1 MNIENDNDR
10 KKRIRRDLNK
20 EAQKKHRRN
29 LTEDQSKEIKS
40 INTSQRKE
48 ARVNHKE
55 ASIVGDGSVRQIVND
70 RATTFYTDPRDVHL
84 FKFYFILLYTAHTL
98 HI

>member
-1 MNIENDNDR
+1 MKTDNDHDR
-10 KKRIRRDLNK
+10 KKRIRQDLNK

-48 ARVNHKE
+48 ARVHLTKKN
-55 ASIVGDGSVRQIVND
+55 IVLLKV
-70 RATTFYTDPRDVHL
+70 L
-84 FKFYFILLYTAHTL
+84 ILNIIPAFCYNYKAIINYRPH
-98 HI
+98 